1 MIKGPAGT
9 PYEDG
14 IFLFDLQL
22 PQDYPKSPPKVHY
35 LSFCSGKLNPN
46 LYENGFVCVSLL
58 GTWSGKGSE
67 KWTNDSNLCQLI
79 VSLQGMVLFFFFWL
93 STWLL
98 IISFC
103 FTNQKKCSGPKK
115 KVHVTNLEN
124 VFKCDCATF
133 HFCLETETF
142 LFFNG

>member
-79 VSLQGMVLFFFFWL
+79 VSLQGMVLFFFFL
-93 STWLL
+93 T
-98 IISFC
+98 
-103 FTNQKKCSGPKK
+103 
-115 KVHVTNLEN
+115 VNL
-124 VFKCDCATF
+124 VAD
-133 HFCLETETF
+133 HQF
-142 LFFNG
+142 LFHKSKEMQGTQKNSSCY

>member
-1 MIKGPAGT
+1 MAVVSSNLQISFQDLYSIMIKGPAGT

-67 KWTNDSNLCQLI
+67 KWTSDSNLCQLI
-79 VSLQGMVLFFFFWL
+79 VSLQGMAL
-93 STWLL
+93 
-98 IISFC
+98 
-103 FTNQKKCSGPKK
+103 
-115 KVHVTNLEN
+115 
-124 VFKCDCATF
+124 
-133 HFCLETETF
+133 F
-142 LFFNG
+142 LFSDYQFQLTISLFC